1 MVARSLEVAADGLRR
16 AAGPYA
22 LGNPNY
28 LTCWW
33 EWVTGSSPF
42 FWTWPERYVNEVCAG
57 QKHFLVGEFTA
68 FRRPQ
73 LPSRT
78 EEEGEQVRAKL
89 VQVWRREYIEYGPV
103 DSLTH
108 YFPVEK
114 GPYDIRMVYD
124 GTSSGLN
131 VGVWAPHFGLP
142 YVSHTVRS
150 LMPGYCQ
157 CDLDVGEMFLNFLL
171 HEELKRLSGV
181 DVQHGRSTDPAD
193 AEWERERG
201 DRWERWCRNWMGL
214 TDSPYRSI
222 QWLLRLKMEACGDH
236 TCHANPFHWDRVV
249 LNLPGTRDYRPDL
262 PWVMKLRW
270 DGHLATEV
278 FVYCD
283 DGRCVGFCREIC
295 WAAAR
300 RLASVEASYGI
311 QDRAAK
317 RTFPSPTPGPWAG
330 TVSHTDRH
338 EVAGLMSEEKW
349 DKTRSLILEL
359 VELIGTVSNPAARV
373 PRQRL
378 LEIRGFLNYVVR
390 TYPWL
395 NPYLKGLHLT
405 IDGWREGREE
415 GGWKATGPPS
425 MASRRAREDELGRR
439 SGGAPVK
446 ADQGPEHVL
455 PQPRLHRDVKCLIE
469 LTALAEPPRH
479 LFRVGALMAAFYVP
493 GDASGSGFGSA
504 VIGDHGIEYQSGTW
518 SGDWRTESS
527 NFREADNLVRR
538 LEAMVASGRAAGQ
551 QVFLFTDN
559 LVFESCFYKGHSVSE
574 KLSDIIFRLHKA
586 QRDGGLQLHVIHVA
600 GTRMKEWGVDGL
612 SRGDLME
619 GMMAG
624 KDALSFIPLAKGAN
638 KRSGGAVRGWVDS
651 WWGDWCGEPLTEVD
665 KDRWFILNKVLG
677 PRSWMPPP
685 GRHGNGHGGFQR
697 GPGGAPL
704 EPPRVCCASSD
715 DAPVAEESAQGRGCA
730 IHCLSGRPFLGPS
743 RGRPQHEPL
752 IIAVVL
758 PLSHTPSYRGPW
770 LARGSAQACKLAC
783 ELDAGFKHARNPD
796 HKGLLELGRSLGG
809 LWQDPAGRSR
819 DLLQEFLRWARGFPP
834 VHECVVR
841 GLLQGVPDRPFSEDG
856 AEQRRGRKRSS
867 LGGQGRREV
876 SGGAQRRPPS
886 RGPL

>member
-1 MVARSLEVAADGLRR
+1 MTATGPRVRR
-16 AAGPYA
+16 AAGPHA
-22 LGNPNY
+22 LGHPDY
-28 LTCWW
+28 LACWW
-33 EWVTGSSPF
+33 EWVSGSTPF
-42 FWTWPERYVNEVCAG
+42 FWNWPERYIDEVCAG
-57 QKHFLVGEFTA
+57 QRHFLVGEFTA
-68 FRRPQ
+68 FTRPQ

-78 EEEGEQVRAKL
+78 EKEGEQVRVKL
-89 VQVWRREYIEYGPV
+89 VQVRRRDYIECGPV
-103 DSLTH
+103 LSLMH
-108 YFPVEK
+108 YFPVQK
-114 GPYDIRMVYD
+114 GPHDIRMVYD

-131 VGVWAPHFGLP
+131 TGVWAPHFGMP

-181 DVQHGRSTDPAD
+181 DVQHGRSADPAD
-193 AEWERERG
+193 ADWERQRG
-201 DRWERWCRNWMGL
+201 NRWERWCRNWMGL

-222 QWLLRLKMEACGDH
+222 QWLLRLKMEAYGDH
-236 TCHANPFHWDRVV
+236 TCRANPFHWDRVV

-278 FVYCD
+278 FIYCD

-300 RLASVEASYGI
+300 RLASVEASYGV

-317 RTFPSPTPGPWAG
+317 RTFPTPTPGPWAG

-338 EVAGLMSEEKW
+338 EVAGLMSAEKW
-349 DKTRSLILEL
+349 AKTRSLILEL
-359 VELIGTVSNPAARV
+359 FEMIGTASNPASRV

-425 MASRRAREDELGRR
+425 MASRRASEDELGRR
-439 SGGAPVK
+439 SGGTPAKVDP
-446 ADQGPEHVL
+446 GPEHVL
-455 PQPRLHRDVKCLIE
+455 PQPRLHRDVKCLME
-469 LTALAEPPRH
+469 LTALADPPRH

-504 VIGDHGIEYQSGTW
+504 VIGEHGIEYQSGTW
-518 SGDWRTESS
+518 SGDWRGESS

-538 LEAMVASGRAAGQ
+538 LEEMVASGTASSQ
-551 QVFLFTDN
+551 EVFLFTDN
-559 LVFESCFYKGHSVSE
+559 LVFESCYYKGHSVSE

-600 GTRMKEWGVDGL
+600 GTRMKAWGVDGL

-624 KDALSFIPLAKGAN
+624 KDALSFIPLAEGAN
-638 KRSGGAVRGWVDS
+638 ERSGGAVRGWVDS
-651 WWGDWCGEPLTEVD
+651 WWGDWCGAPLTEVD
-665 KDRWFILNKVLG
+665 KDHWFILNKVSG
-677 PRSWMPPP
+677 PRLWMPPP
-685 GRHGNGHGGFQR
+685 AAMATVMEVFNEDRVAHPWNPHVFVVPRLMTHQWQKSLRKAADVVFTVQVGDHFWGR
-697 GPGGAPL
+697 
-704 EPPRVCCASSD
+704 V
-715 DAPVAEESAQGRGCA
+715 
-730 IHCLSGRPFLGPS
+730 
-743 RGRPQHEPL
+743 QHEPL
-752 IIAVVL
+752 IIVVVL
-758 PLSHTPSYRGPW
+758 PLSHAPSYKGPW

-796 HKGLLELGRSLGG
+796 HKGLLELGGSLCG
-809 LWQDPAGRSR
+809 LWKDPAGRSR
-819 DLLQEFLRWARGFPP
+819 DILQEFLRWARGFPP

-841 GLLQGVPDRPFSEDG
+841 GLLQGVPNRPLPEDG
-856 AEQRRGRKRSS
+856 AERRRGRKRGSV
-867 LGGQGRREV
+867 GGQGRREV
-876 SGGAQRRPPS
+876 SGGSQRRPPGG
-886 RGPL
+886 GPL